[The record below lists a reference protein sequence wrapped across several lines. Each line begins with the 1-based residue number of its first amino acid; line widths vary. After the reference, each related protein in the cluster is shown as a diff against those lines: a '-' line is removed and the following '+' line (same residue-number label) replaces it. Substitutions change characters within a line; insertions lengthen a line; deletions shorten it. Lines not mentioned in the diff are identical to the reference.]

1 MTQQLYKDRIIH
13 HEMRDG
19 DVLTGTLPP
28 DARVTIAPGATVTLR
43 DVDITQIPNDAFH
56 QWAGITCEGDATL
69 ILEGTSRVQ
78 GGEGR
83 YPGIFIGVSRTL
95 VIQGVGSLDITSQG
109 MGAGI
114 GGGSGLD
121 CGNIVIE
128 SGVLHVTG
136 GEKAAAIG
144 GGYGS
149 WCGDITIHG
158 GTIEAHGGKW
168 AAAIG
173 SGSNGTC
180 GDITV
185 STEAQVVAVP
195 GRNATD
201 IVGAGFKGSAGT
213 IKT

>member
-1 MTQQLYKDRIIH
+1 MEK
-13 HEMRDG
+13 
-19 DVLTGTLPP
+19 TG
-28 DARVTIAPGATVTLR
+28 ASRRRATH
-43 DVDITQIPNDAFH
+43 H
-56 QWAGITCEGDATL
+56 QWAGITCEGDAT
-69 ILEGTSRVQ
+69 IFLEGTNRVK

-83 YPGIFIGVSRTL
+83 YPGLFVGVSRTL
-95 VIQGVGSLDITSQG
+95 VIQGTGNLEVASQG

-114 GGGSGLD
+114 GGGCELD

-128 SGVLHVTG
+128 SGSLYVTG

-149 WCGDITIHG
+149 WCGDITIFG
-158 GTIEAHGGKW
+158 GSIEAHGGKC

-180 GDITV
+180 GDIAI
-185 STEAQVVAVP
+185 SPKAQVVAVP

-201 IVGAGFKGSAGT
+201 VVGAGFNGSSGT
-213 IKT
+213 IRT